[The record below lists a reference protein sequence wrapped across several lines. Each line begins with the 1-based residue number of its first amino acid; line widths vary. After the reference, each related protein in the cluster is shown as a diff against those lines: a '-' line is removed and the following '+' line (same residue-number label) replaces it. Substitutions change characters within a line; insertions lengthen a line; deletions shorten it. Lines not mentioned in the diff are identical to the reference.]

1 MCQKAFPFGRMKA
14 AENIKNMLIT
24 RFSSSA
30 LSLKFF
36 AISGAAML
44 TALDI
49 KRHQKRESVV
59 AMSMFFIDLC
69 VFFSVHYFFHHSFQ
83 NLHVSR

>member
-1 MCQKAFPFGRMKA
+1 MGRMKA

-30 LSLKFF
+30 LSLKLF

-49 KRHQKRESVV
+49 NGTKKEESVV
-59 AMSMFFIDLC
+59 AMSIFLLIFVSSSLC
-69 VFFSVHYFFHHSFQ
+69 IAFSSLLPKFVCIEI
-83 NLHVSR
+83 R